1 MSNKELKPCPFCGG
15 EAKYDNSDGYDYI
28 ICDECGARNFGFSKE
43 QAYDEWNKRVQCV
56 DDEEIKPEISLDG
69 IHPDLINGLLEA
81 KRNYL
86 EKQDSS
92 NSSEI
97 PNSSIG
103 EKIIDAIIENK
114 LFSVINPRTNKEIE
128 ETLVVW
134 AGNANEIIETVVC
147 KKSCKDESATLK
159 TLVHKWTKHS
169 IEDYLYLSVELYKYC
184 VLWFE
189 YWSESGQLAVCI
201 VNNSSEELLYE
212 DIGVFNTIKEANSK
226 VIEFIKK
233 LGERLVY
240 FADEI
245 RTTDE
250 LES

>member
-1 MSNKELKPCPFCGG
+1 MNKKELKPCPFCSG

-28 ICDECGARNFGFSKE
+28 FCDECGARAFGFNKE
-43 QAYDEWNKRVQCV
+43 HAFDEWNKR
-56 DDEEIKPEISLDG
+56 
-69 IHPDLINGLLEA
+69 A
-81 KRNYL
+81 KYVNNVNN
-86 EKQDSS
+86 ES
-92 NSSEI
+92 NSSEF
-97 PNSSIG
+97 PNSSKVNQSVQVP
-103 EKIIDAIIENK
+103 EVVENGNCK
-114 LFSVINPRTNKEIE
+114 YLPE
-128 ETLVVW
+128 ECC
-134 AGNANEIIETVVC
+134 N
-147 KKSCKDESATLK
+147 KSCKNESATLK

-233 LGERLVY
+233 LGERLVC
-240 FADEI
+240 FAENI
-245 RTTDE
+245 KIE
-250 LES
+250 E

>member
-1 MSNKELKPCPFCGG
+1 MNNKELKRCKLCGG
-15 EAKYDNSDGYDYI
+15 EAKYSISDGFHYI
-28 ICDECGARNFGFSKE
+28 FCDDCGGTAFGFSKKE
-43 QAYDEWNKRVQCV
+43 AFEEWNKP
-56 DDEEIKPEISLDG
+56 EE
-69 IHPDLINGLLEA
+69 NVVA
-81 KRNYL
+81 KSNYL

-147 KKSCKDESATLK
+147 EKSCKEECA

-189 YWSESGQLAVCI
+189 YWSESGQLVVCI

-212 DIGVFNTIKEANSK
+212 DIGAFNTIKDATSK
-226 VIEFIKK
+226 VIEFIKE
-233 LGERLVY
+233 LGKRLVC
-240 FADEI
+240 FAENI
-245 RTTDE
+245 RIE
-250 LES
+250 E